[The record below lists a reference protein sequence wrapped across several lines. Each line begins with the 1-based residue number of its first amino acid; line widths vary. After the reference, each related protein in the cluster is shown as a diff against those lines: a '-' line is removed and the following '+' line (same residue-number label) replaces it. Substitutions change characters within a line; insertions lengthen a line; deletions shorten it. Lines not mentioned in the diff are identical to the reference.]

1 MQLTTSRGRE
11 LLEAGRLAEAR
22 EQLWHEAQ
30 VAETEG
36 DAVSFAAAA
45 LGLGGIWVH
54 EHRSTLELARVVEL
68 QRRALGGIEPT
79 NPLSHRLRLRLAAE
93 SAYTSGHASSL
104 LTELEAARERDDP
117 VALAEGLSMVHH
129 CLLGPHHGTLRMRL
143 ADELIGVSIR
153 TGRPID
159 QLMGLSWRTI
169 DLVLAGDR
177 RSARSLRELR
187 ELLVASP
194 CEGLSYLVAA
204 LDVTAAM
211 RAGRLVEAEQR
222 AEACLR
228 LGMEVGDA
236 DALGWYGAQLVA
248 IRWFQGRGGEVLPTV
263 VEMSQSTTVAELNH
277 GFAAAIAALAAASG
291 DHGSARTALAGLRAN
306 GLRSVPTCSTWMVTL
321 LGVCEAAHALHD
333 VDAAAEAYELLEPFA
348 ALPVMA
354 SLGVACFGS
363 AQRPLALAAWTIGD
377 LDRAIEHLESAL
389 LADLALDNRPCHAMD
404 AALLAEAL
412 ELRGQAGDADRASA
426 LWGIAIDEGRRCG
439 MTDRVRGWES
449 AGERASGSDVVCR
462 REGRAWLVTAGD
474 RRALVP
480 DSVGV
485 RYLTELIARV
495 GVAIPS
501 IELAS
506 DHVLVDR
513 GSRDDVVLD
522 ADAKAAYRRRIEDLH
537 SEVEDAEACADLE
550 RASRARVE
558 LDRFVEEL
566 ARCTGLAGRA
576 RFFPRDAERARVSV
590 RKAIA
595 RAVRVITEIDHALGR
610 EIGARVVTGTT
621 CVFLAR
627 APGSPALAR
636 GTLDPR
642 TDLRS

>member
-1 MQLTTSRGRE
+1 
-11 LLEAGRLAEAR
+11 
-22 EQLWHEAQ
+22 
-30 VAETEG
+30 
-36 DAVSFAAAA
+36 
-45 LGLGGIWVH
+45 
-54 EHRSTLELARVVEL
+54 
-68 QRRALGGIEPT
+68 
-79 NPLSHRLRLRLAAE
+79 
-93 SAYTSGHASSL
+93 
-104 LTELEAARERDDP
+104 
-117 VALAEGLSMVHH
+117 
-129 CLLGPHHGTLRMRL
+129 
-143 ADELIGVSIR
+143 
-153 TGRPID
+153 
-159 QLMGLSWRTI
+159 
-169 DLVLAGDR
+169 
-177 RSARSLRELR
+177 
-187 ELLVASP
+187 
-194 CEGLSYLVAA
+194 
-204 LDVTAAM
+204 
-211 RAGRLVEAEQR
+211 
-222 AEACLR
+222 
-228 LGMEVGDA
+228 
-236 DALGWYGAQLVA
+236 
-248 IRWFQGRGGEVLPTV
+248 
-263 VEMSQSTTVAELNH
+263 
-277 GFAAAIAALAAASG
+277 
-291 DHGSARTALAGLRAN
+291 
-306 GLRSVPTCSTWMVTL
+306 MVTL
-321 LGVCEAAHALHD
+321 LGVCEAADALHD

-377 LDRAIEHLESAL
+377 LDRAIQHLESAL

-404 AALLAEAL
+404 AALLAEVL
-412 ELRGQAGDADRASA
+412 ELRGQSGDADRASA
-426 LWGIAIDEGRRCG
+426 LWRIAIDEGRRCG

-449 AGERASGSDVVCR
+449 AGERASGSDLVCR

-522 ADAKAAYRRRIEDLH
+522 ADAKVAYRRRIEDLH

-550 RASRARVE
+550 RGSRARVE

-595 RAVRVITEIDHALGR
+595 CAVRVITEIDHALGR

-642 TDLRS
+642 TDLRSRRPWTGQLPRSCSDDGRPTL